1 LNENPLTPDF
11 QLEKKYIL
19 AGHKVVVGVDE
30 AGRGC
35 IAGPVTAG
43 AVMFR
48 TEDFPADLD
57 DSKKLTPLQRARI
70 YEEIKEK
77 AVISFVHVSVKE
89 IERIN
94 ILQASLKAMVL
105 AVEELPVTPDFLLV
119 DGNRLPPNLPCK
131 GLAVVKGDQ
140 KSLSIAA
147 ASVVAKVN
155 RDNLMNQL
163 AQDEPHYKW
172 HTNKGYGTRE
182 HLEALE
188 RFGPSRHH
196 RQSFLPLRRLFS
208 D

>member
-1 LNENPLTPDF
+1 MNENPLTPDF

-19 AGHKVVVGVDE
+19 VGHKVVVGVDE

-57 DSKKLTPLQRARI
+57 DSKKLTPLQRTRI

-77 AVISFVHVSVKE
+77 AVVSFAHVSVEE

-155 RDNLMNQL
+155 RDNLMSRL
-163 AQDEPHYKW
+163 ARDEPHYKW

>member
-1 LNENPLTPDF
+1 MNENPLTPDF

-19 AGHKVVVGVDE
+19 SGHKVVVGVDE
-30 AGRGC
+30 AGRGS

-77 AVISFVHVSVKE
+77 AVISFVHVSVEE
-89 IERIN
+89 IEKIN

>member
-1 LNENPLTPDF
+1 LSEMAVAPDF

-43 AVMFR
+43 AVMFK
-48 TEDFPADLD
+48 TVDFPADLD
-57 DSKKLTPLQRARI
+57 DSKKLTPLKRARI

-77 AVISFVHVSVKE
+77 AVISFVHVSVEE

-105 AVEELPVTPDFLLV
+105 AVEKLPVTPDLILV
-119 DGNRLPPNLPCK
+119 DGNRLPTNLPCK

-163 AQDEPHYKW
+163 AKEEPHYKW
-172 HTNKGYGTRE
+172 RTNKGYGTRE
-182 HLEALE
+182 HMEALE
-188 RFGPSRHH
+188 RHGPSKHH

>member
-1 LNENPLTPDF
+1 MSEMAVAPDF

-43 AVMFR
+43 AVMFK
-48 TEDFPADLD
+48 TVDFPADLD
-57 DSKKLTPLQRARI
+57 DSKKLTPLKRVRI

-77 AVISFVHVSVKE
+77 AVISFVHVSVEE

-105 AVEELPVTPDFLLV
+105 AVEKLPVTPDLILV
-119 DGNRLPPNLPCK
+119 DGNRLPTNLPCK

-163 AQDEPHYKW
+163 AKEEPHYKW
-172 HTNKGYGTRE
+172 RTNKGYGTRE
-182 HLEALE
+182 HMEALE
-188 RFGPSRHH
+188 RHGPSKHH